1 MTDEK
6 QPTAAPGKERQRTGP
21 VQFVKESRQELRR
34 VQWPTRREL
43 ASYFVVVL
51 IAVTILTAYVFG
63 LDQLFGQIIFWIF
76 G

>member
-6 QPTAAPGKERQRTGP
+6 QPAAQQERQRTGP
-21 VQFVKESRQELRR
+21 VQFVKESRTELRR

-51 IAVTILTAYVFG
+51 IAVSILTTYVFG
-63 LDQLFGQIIFWIF
+63 LDQVFGQIVFWIF

>member
-6 QPTAAPGKERQRTGP
+6 QPTSAPAKGQRTSP

-34 VQWPTRREL
+34 VQWPTQREL
-43 ASYFVVVL
+43 ASYFIVVL
-51 IAVTILTAYVFG
+51 IAVTILTTYVFG
-63 LDQLFGQIIFWIF
+63 LDQLFGQIVFWIF